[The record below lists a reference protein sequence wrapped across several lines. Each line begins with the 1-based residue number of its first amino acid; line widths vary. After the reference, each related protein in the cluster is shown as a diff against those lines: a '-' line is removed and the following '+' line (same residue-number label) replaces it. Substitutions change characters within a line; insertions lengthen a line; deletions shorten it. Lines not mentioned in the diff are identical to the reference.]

1 MMNLLCTKL
10 LLPINSNMFFS
21 VLFETVL
28 LTYVLVE
35 KYIQSQTNTLILG
48 IEAVG
53 GEGGCSSL

>member
-1 MMNLLCTKL
+1 MHKIVVTHQFKHV
-10 LLPINSNMFFS
+10 FS

-28 LTYVLVE
+28 FTYVLVE